1 MIQETP
7 APSDSAFTLF
17 PKFPIEIR
25 AKIWKYHIETQPQ
38 LVEPGVS
45 RTRKTAIMGID
56 TGTRQ
61 EAFAL
66 HGHVSAS
73 FTPEHITVIHPEVDM
88 LYISWRSTKL
98 WGTSS
103 LKEVLQ
109 ACNALERVRSVAF
122 YFEVEQN
129 PKLDLFD
136 SLRHCTS
143 LEVVFVVMRE
153 RVLHSYLSAE
163 EAALKRIGKFSWS
176 YRLNLQA
183 KLARG
188 PKMLA
193 PTVILVSEQ
202 MFGCDN
208 EGPEGVSLNEFRWQ
222 NGNSRMF
229 LYVRVTP
236 RNGLSVYPLWR
247 ELTSD
252 TPIFPSDYTYGGRA

>member
-7 APSDSAFTLF
+7 ASSDSTFTLF

-25 AKIWKYHIETQPQ
+25 AKIWKYHIEMHPQ
-38 LVEPGVS
+38 VVELGVPNSKETAPLDVS
-45 RTRKTAIMGID
+45 RA
-56 TGTRQ
+56 TRQ
-61 EAFAL
+61 EAFDL
-66 HGHVSAS
+66 HGYVSAS
-73 FTPEHITVIHPEVDM
+73 LTPEHITVIHPKVDI

-153 RVLHSYLSAE
+153 SVLHSYLSAE
-163 EAALKRIGKFSWS
+163 EAALKKIGKFSSS
-176 YRLNLQA
+176 YRLHLQA

-188 PKMLA
+188 TQMVA
-193 PTVILVSEQ
+193 PTVIFVSEQ
-202 MFGCDN
+202 MFGCENDG
-208 EGPEGVSLNEFRWQ
+208 EGGNSVHEFRWQ
-222 NGNSRMF
+222 NGNSGIL
-229 LYVRVTP
+229 LYVRVRP
-236 RNGLSVYPLWR
+236 RNGRGWR

-252 TPIFPSDYTYGGRA
+252 TPVFPSDYIYGARA